1 MNLQV
6 LPPLTEKQAECLKYL
21 VGYFLERRYYPTQRE
36 VAAAMRLSSSTAESY
51 LEPLERKGY
60 LEREPRRRRNIRL
73 TNAAVEKLE
82 LMGVGVRD
90 KLLAA

>member
-1 MNLQV
+1 MN
-6 LPPLTEKQAECLKYL
+6 
-21 VGYFLERRYYPTQRE
+21 
-36 VAAAMRLSSSTAESY
+36 LSSSTAESY

-73 TNAAVEKLE
+73 TSAAVEKLE
-82 LMGVGVRD
+82 LMGEDVRE